1 MILPFGGN
9 NMRSLVTLVAV
20 LSLVVNLAAC
30 GSSAPGPDLN
40 QVLKRTVAAMSA
52 LEKKLKADNINKI
65 EPQHMTLLTSFMQHV
80 MNLQPAFYKSK
91 IAMNLEKDASYTGYS
106 DTNANGKVDE
116 GEKKIFKVEIDQA
129 NNRILATDTSGTTTS
144 SSFSGTGL
152 LTGLLIGS
160 LLNRQRAAGVN
171 PNSFNNRKVT
181 PASKYSSSRSKARSG
196 GVFGGK

>member
-1 MILPFGGN
+1 
-9 NMRSLVTLVAV
+9 MRSLVTLVAV

-30 GSSAPGPDLN
+30 GSSTPGPDLN
-40 QVLKRTVAAMSA
+40 QVLKRTVAAISA

-80 MNLQPAFYKSK
+80 MNLQPAFHKSK
-91 IAMNLEKDASYTGYS
+91 IAMALEKDASYSGFS
-106 DTNANGKVDE
+106 DANANGKVDA
-116 GEKKIFKVEIDQA
+116 GEKKIFKVEIDKA
-129 NNRILATDTSGTTTS
+129 NNRILATDTSGTSTS
-144 SSFSGTGL
+144 HSFSGTGL
-152 LTGLLIGS
+152 LAGLLIGS
-160 LLNRQRAAGVN
+160 LLNRQRSAGVS